1 MIWKRRKRITCELR
15 KVTRVRILSFLIL
28 VACTFIADARA
39 GRRPNFGGG
48 ELSQGPLGTRFKEYL
63 ALSPRTCSP
72 HSPLHGND
80 EKEERRMRVHAIRP
94 SIRLPLP
101 AAAGEQAMVSRGQKE
116 PRA

>member
-1 MIWKRRKRITCELR
+1 MDGYGAQMIWKRRKRITCELR
-15 KVTRVRILSFLIL
+15 KVTRVRILSFL

-80 EKEERRMRVHAIRP
+80 EKEERRM
-94 SIRLPLP
+94 
-101 AAAGEQAMVSRGQKE
+101 
-116 PRA
+116 